1 MISHIMI
8 RATYFH
14 NNVFINMICAGRFR
28 CSERCVTNVYKQHY
42 RKYFKI
48 TQYFNIDH
56 IKVTRLG
63 FPVKIDKPCRHWM
76 CIYIQYI
83 YIFVQVTYF
92 TWLAGS
98 KQRNNF
104 QLLLHIDIFIINWL
118 TWRNYKR
125 VDNTYTLGCTY

>member
-14 NNVFINMICAGRFR
+14 NNVFINMICAGQFR

-83 YIFVQVTYF
+83 YICSGDLFHMTCRFKTTQQLPALITYRYF
-92 TWLAGS
+92 YHKLVNLT
-98 KQRNNF
+98 
-104 QLLLHIDIFIINWL
+104 QLQKS
-118 TWRNYKR
+118 R
-125 VDNTYTLGCTY
+125 